1 MEIWRGIEGY
11 EGLYQVSSEGR
22 IKNIKRDKILSN
34 LNVNGYKAINLHKNG
49 VMKQYKIHRLVAETF
64 IPNPN
69 SLPQV
74 NHKDEN
80 KSNNFVFINEDG
92 SVDSEKSNLEWCD
105 ASYNSNYGTRNHRI
119 SETKK
124 NILYQYSGNILVAV
138 YPSLS
143 ELQTKGF
150 NIGHISECC
159 KGFRKTHKGYRW
171 SYKPL

>member
-1 MEIWRGIEGY
+1 METWKDIKGY
-11 EGLYQVSSEGR
+11 EGLYQVSNEGR

-34 LNVNGYKAINLHKNG
+34 LNANGYMGINLHKNG
-49 VMKQYKIHRLVAETF
+49 VMKQYKIHRLVAESF

-74 NHKDEN
+74 NHKDEC
-80 KSNNFVFINEDG
+80 KSNN
-92 SVDSEKSNLEWCD
+92 SVENLEWCD
-105 ASYNSNYGTRNHRI
+105 AGYNSNYGTRNHRI

-124 NILYQYSGNILVAV
+124 NILYQYSGNTLVAV
-138 YPSLS
+138 YSSLS

-159 KGFRKTHKGYRW
+159 SGKRNKHNGYRW
-171 SYKPL
+171 SYQPL